1 MGASLDPWSDA
12 AQIARFLA
20 MADSRFVAVVGSQGC
35 LHCSFLHEAFC
46 QFGRSAPAGE
56 LWLWLWQEEHGEF
69 LRGLERLPPPQLW
82 LYRGQRLLRCGQP
95 APDAFLA
102 GAEALLQS
110 VSLYTFADVPAAL
123 DLRARLLVPDWA

>member
-1 MGASLDPWSDA
+1 MGVNLDPWTDA
-12 AQIARFLA
+12 ARIARQLA
-20 MADSRFVAVVGSQGC
+20 MPDCRFVAAVGSQSC

-46 QFGRSAPAGE
+46 QFGRSAPAAD

-69 LRGLERLPPPQLW
+69 LRGLQRVAPPQLW
-82 LYRGQRLLRCGQP
+82 LYRGQQLLRCGEP
-95 APDAFLA
+95 APDAFVA

-110 VSLYTFADVPAAL
+110 VALYTSGPVPASL